1 MLARF
6 TYGFVWPFDK
16 KTTPSFELIVGSVVC
31 VFHLVSLLSDEV
43 PWFLLV
49 ILSVAMFSINTNK
62 KASSFPS

>member
-6 TYGFVWPFDK
+6 TYGCLWPFDK
-16 KTTPSFELIVGSVVC
+16 KTTSFELIVGSVVC

-43 PWFLLV
+43 PWFLFV

-62 KASSFPS
+62 IAS